1 MGRGWSNYRLCMTRT
16 WLTVCQQIYE
26 MCWACFS
33 SYRPRECSSL
43 SAQYVAGEESLKIYI
58 SRYAS
63 VGCCCCRFL
72 IYSVFF
78 VVAGLWAWVP
88 WGCRWEDMGFGK
100 FFLYVFLY
108 IFEDFYMFT
117 SANREMIQIWKR
129 NTCNACFLFKKFYI
143 SHVLSI

>member
-1 MGRGWSNYRLCMTRT
+1 
-16 WLTVCQQIYE
+16 
-26 MCWACFS
+26 
-33 SYRPRECSSL
+33 
-43 SAQYVAGEESLKIYI
+43 
-58 SRYAS
+58 
-63 VGCCCCRFL
+63 
-72 IYSVFF
+72 
-78 VVAGLWAWVP
+78 
-88 WGCRWEDMGFGK
+88 MGFGK